1 MSQEAGESFT
11 GLAATASDDLTR
23 LWDHDARVA
32 PWRGTAWGV
41 VQAVNTY
48 VHHEQTVRGTDRAD
62 RNMLRAVDG
71 GADTL
76 DTATLTT
83 LRGVLA

>member
-1 MSQEAGESFT
+1 
-11 GLAATASDDLTR
+11 LASTSLAERKRDTLTR
-23 LWDHDARVA
+23 LWNHDARVT

-48 VHHEQTVRGTDRAD
+48 VHHEQTVRGMDRAE

-71 GADTL
+71 GADAL

-83 LRGVLA
+83 LRKILV